1 MELGESRF
9 RVLTHFTHFAL
20 EIVLFATEPYLVSI
34 GLDLKLLTTLLV
46 QLLPLSTNFFHDL
59 EGRHLGVF
67 SLNALSCLPHK
78 NHIRAKTLLRGG
90 SFDLLEEILISSNRP
105 EGLHFSLVAE
115 FVCGLAA
122 YLEQTPFRTA
132 ASRLE
137 SSWPTPCQERP

>member
-1 MELGESRF
+1 M
-9 RVLTHFTHFAL
+9 THFPHFAL
-20 EIVLFATEPYLVSI
+20 EIVLFATEPDLVSI
-34 GLDLKLLTTLLV
+34 GLYLELLTALLV

-67 SLNALSCLPHK
+67 SLDAFASLPHK
-78 NHIRAKTLLRGG
+78 NHIRAETLLWRG
-90 SFDLLEEILISSNRP
+90 SFDLLEEILIPSDRP

-122 YLEQTPFRTA
+122 YLEQTPFRRV